1 MNNED
6 QDVANSSGFTLLAT
20 NKIIF
25 RENNKYYLES
35 KTCDPSIYTMDQT
48 RKENRKD
55 WTDLKV
61 IFVLSVT
68 ACIIALL
75 RLFTLNTHPHY
86 KIYT

>member
-1 MNNED
+1 
-6 QDVANSSGFTLLAT
+6 
-20 NKIIF
+20 
-25 RENNKYYLES
+25 
-35 KTCDPSIYTMDQT
+35 MDQT
-48 RKENRKD
+48 RKENRKG

-75 RLFTLNTHPHY
+75 QLFTLNTHPHY